1 MTLPSVDTQPQQK
14 PQRPLK
20 PVAKAPERSG
30 EPMQTG
36 EQITGYVRRRVDV
49 KMPRH
54 HAKILRDKL
63 RQLQDAGARL
73 MDGTIVSDRTKAV
86 LWIIENEVT
95 V

>member
-1 MTLPSVDTQPQQK
+1 MAKGHLPRIDGAPEPQQQ
-14 PQRPLK
+14 P
-20 PVAKAPERSG
+20 A
-30 EPMQTG
+30 EPPRKQEHTPIV
-36 EQITGYVRRRVDV
+36 EGYLPRRVDV

-63 RQLQDAGARL
+63 RQLQDSGARL
-73 MDGTIVSDRTKAV
+73 MDGTLVSDRTKAV

>member
-1 MTLPSVDTQPQQK
+1 MAKPLPRIDGTSEPVQQQFTEPARK
-14 PQRPLK
+14 QEH
-20 PVAKAPERSG
+20 APIAE
-30 EPMQTG
+30 
-36 EQITGYVRRRVDV
+36 GYLPRRVDV

-63 RQLQDAGARL
+63 RQLQDTGARL
-73 MDGTIVSDRTKAV
+73 MDGPIVSDRTKAV